1 MFQPRYV
8 VAPSLVR
15 RIGYRVTNEPR
26 LAVTDVGC
34 RFGEVTAIEHIDLI
48 VGRGEFV
55 SIVGPSGC
63 GKSTLF
69 NVISGL
75 ESPTTGTVSIDGRA
89 VTGETG
95 HVGYMLQKDLLLPWR
110 TVIGNI
116 VLGASLTRGATK
128 DDRERAAELATRYGL
143 GDFID
148 HYPHA
153 LSGGMRQRVA
163 FMRTLALGKDVL
175 LLDEPFGALDSQT
188 RLDMQMW
195 LLDVCRDLAATILF
209 VTHDVD
215 EAIFLA
221 DRVAVFSPR
230 PGRIAEQVSV
240 TLPRP
245 RTVDTLTTTEFIDIK
260 RQVLAA
266 LRGTEVGA
274 GQVR

>member
-1 MFQPRYV
+1 M
-8 VAPSLVR
+8 
-15 RIGYRVTNEPR
+15 
-26 LAVTDVGC
+26 TDVGC

-75 ESPTTGTVSIDGRA
+75 ESPTTGTVRIDGRA

-116 VLGASLTRGATK
+116 VLGAALTRGATK
-128 DDRERAAELATRYGL
+128 GDRERAAELATRYGL